1 MKNEEN
7 KYQSPEPEQPKK
19 EIPEDTFELLTSRI
33 REIESERRKKL
44 SITIIFLIFMSLIY
58 IALGNSQTSAGLRLI
73 AAGFMAGA
81 IYLTVRAR
89 PLRDH
94 HYLLPVTQFLKEA
107 HKRLLY
113 QPWQDLLV
121 TIPIL
126 VLLGIGGGM
135 HLTVRLERYTDRID
149 WVIIGWILF
158 YLLVCV
164 LGFYAG
170 KKQWSQ
176 KYGKLQDDIARFLR
190 HMNENQ

>member
-1 MKNEEN
+1 
-7 KYQSPEPEQPKK
+7 
-19 EIPEDTFELLTSRI
+19 
-33 REIESERRKKL
+33 
-44 SITIIFLIFMSLIY
+44 
-58 IALGNSQTSAGLRLI
+58 
-73 AAGFMAGA
+73 
-81 IYLTVRAR
+81 
-89 PLRDH
+89 
-94 HYLLPVTQFLKEA
+94 
-107 HKRLLY
+107 
-113 QPWQDLLV
+113 
-121 TIPIL
+121 
-126 VLLGIGGGM
+126 M